1 MSDLLFSDNQRPT
14 RADAVKNYALL
25 LETARTLFDREGVES
40 VTMSAIAREA
50 GVGKGTLYRHFAD
63 KSAVCLALLDQE
75 MRDLQERTL
84 RRLRQHEDA
93 YANLLWFMEQVVR
106 FVMQNDAILC
116 EASNHSAA
124 SILSHPA
131 HIWWRNTIHGLLQ
144 RLHVSG
150 DIDYLTD
157 VLYVLLDV
165 QTLRFQRYTLGYDIP
180 RILDGMAEVV
190 SRLVR

>member
-1 MSDLLFSDNQRPT
+1 MSDLRFSDNQRPT
-14 RADAVKNYALL
+14 RSDAIKNHALL

-84 RRLRQHEDA
+84 RRLRHHEDA

-106 FVMQNDAILC
+106 FVMQNDALLC
-116 EASNHSAA
+116 EASSHSAA

-144 RLHVSG
+144 HLHVSG
-150 DIDYLTD
+150 DIDYLAD
-157 VLYVLLDV
+157 ALYVLLDV

-190 SRLVR
+190 ARLAR